1 MVEQEYTLSQMVKYV
16 NVLIQGKLQST
27 VKFCRQNF
35 EKSILSI
42 HIRKQLQCIVR
53 LRYYF
58 TNEKIVQLKCTP
70 KVKRVKSMLVTD
82 VGDQM
87 CW

>member
-35 EKSILSI
+35 EREKKNILSMQFDSNYSV
-42 HIRKQLQCIVR
+42 HFKGSSGCL
-53 LRYYF
+53 
-58 TNEKIVQLKCTP
+58 
-70 KVKRVKSMLVTD
+70 
-82 VGDQM
+82 
-87 CW
+87 

>member
-35 EKSILSI
+35 EREKKNILSMQFDSNYSV
-42 HIRKQLQCIVR
+42 HLNGC
-53 LRYYF
+53 
-58 TNEKIVQLKCTP
+58 TGSLK
-70 KVKRVKSMLVTD
+70 L
-82 VGDQM
+82 
-87 CW
+87 

>member
-35 EKSILSI
+35 EKEKKHLLSM
-42 HIRKQLQCIVR
+42 HVRKQQQCA
-53 LRYYF
+53 
-58 TNEKIVQLKCTP
+58 LKGSSGC
-70 KVKRVKSMLVTD
+70 L
-82 VGDQM
+82 
-87 CW
+87 